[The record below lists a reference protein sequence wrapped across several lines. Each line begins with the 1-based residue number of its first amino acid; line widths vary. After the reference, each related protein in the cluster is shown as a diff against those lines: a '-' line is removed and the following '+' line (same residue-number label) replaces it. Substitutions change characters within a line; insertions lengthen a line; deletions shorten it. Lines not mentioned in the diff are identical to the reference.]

1 MEIFSAH
8 NMNTINTMDDWNEQ
22 LIQIFYEIDGC
33 AFYLQT
39 SKEYPQ
45 EYDMRRGSE
54 YSRFHGYTYD
64 GVWTAAL
71 AIQEVARKV
80 HQSSHDKGILNRTIA
95 DFQYRDKEWED
106 LFLDALTKT
115 SFEGVTVI
123 NYIMRNM
130 CEFTVYSV
138 IDFKYLIYIRV
149 QWDFTTTKE
158 KPAYYWNNFKVIISK
173 IVSIIL
179 LHQKILIFNVLKK

>member
-1 MEIFSAH
+1 MRVIDS
-8 NMNTINTMDDWNEQ
+8 NSIWNWRMYF
-22 LIQIFYEIDGC
+22 LYS
-33 AFYLQT
+33 QT
-39 SKEYPQ
+39 SKEYQQ

-106 LFLDALTKT
+106 LFLEALTKT

-123 NYIMRNM
+123 NYIMHNIIYIVCLLLYM
-130 CEFTVYSV
+130 
-138 IDFKYLIYIRV
+138 INFKYLIYIRV

-158 KPAYYWNNFKVIISK
+158 KPAYYWNSFKVIISK
-173 IVSIIL
+173 IV
-179 LHQKILIFNVLKK
+179 